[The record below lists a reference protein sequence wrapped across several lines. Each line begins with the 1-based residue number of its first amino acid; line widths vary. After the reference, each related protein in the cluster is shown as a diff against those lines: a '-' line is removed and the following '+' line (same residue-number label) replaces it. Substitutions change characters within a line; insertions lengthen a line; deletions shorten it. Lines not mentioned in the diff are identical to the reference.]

1 MSNNFFD
8 VIGVADMERVHSA
21 VIGWMLS
28 DQCNAFGTCPDGRR
42 LRSEL
47 LQTIFKVKPN
57 KWINSFNTITS
68 FVEWND
74 LDILI
79 VTEYNNKHQ
88 YWVIENKVKSS
99 QHSGQL
105 DKYVEFIQ
113 KKYPG
118 AEQHFCLLSLIEEKP
133 ICTIT
138 DGWVNT
144 HYKDLCSSLNE
155 KLIGSAK
162 SDKDHV
168 ILDEYVACISQLS
181 DAVDIFLDKHTDYI
195 NVFTDGAKKKDE
207 KINDSKSDSTS
218 YISEHGLET
227 IFQKCFLRKI
237 MEIIIEESEKE
248 FLETFYS
255 FSITETH
262 GTALVDLRYK
272 TIDFNLFGVQRV
284 NFGIQFQNGSF
295 KIQILGENDD
305 KTANIKTIDFINYWN
320 NRANERWKSEWKVN
334 PSKRNKKPYLSFTQ
348 KVSWWKAAEPWY
360 RNSLNDIVNTWKN
373 AIISCKTMINHLLK

>member
-1 MSNNFFD
+1 MSNNFFE

-28 DQCNAFGTCPDGRR
+28 DQCNAFGTDSLR

-47 LQTIFKVKPN
+47 LQTIFDVKPG
-57 KWINSFNTITS
+57 KCFIEIKS

-74 LDILI
+74 IDILI
-79 VTEYNNKHQ
+79 VTEDENKEKQ

-105 DKYVEFIQ
+105 DKYVEIIQ
-113 KKYPG
+113 TEHPG
-118 AEQHFCLLSLIEEKP
+118 AEQHFCLLSLIKETP
-133 ICTIT
+133 ICSKGFTWLNRQYKELSDSLKPKLEQT
-138 DGWVNT
+138 D
-144 HYKDLCSSLNE
+144 S
-155 KLIGSAK
+155 SAK
-162 SDKDHV
+162 CNKDHV

-181 DAVDIFLDKHTDYI
+181 DVVDTFLNNHTAYI
-195 NVFTDGAKKKDE
+195 NVFTDGAKKKEE
-207 KINDSKSDSTS
+207 KNNDSKSNVAS

-237 MEIIIEESEKE
+237 MEIIIKKSEKE
-248 FLETFYS
+248 FLKTFYS
-255 FSITETH
+255 FSISETH

-272 TIDFNLFGVQRV
+272 TIDFNQFGVQRV

-305 KTANIKTIDFINYWN
+305 KTVNIETNCFIDHWN
-320 NRANERWKSEWKVN
+320 NEAKNRWKSEWKKN
-334 PSKRNKKPYLSFTQ
+334 PSKKNKKPYLSFTQ
-348 KVSWWKAAEPWY
+348 KESWWKAAEPWY
-360 RNSLNDIVNTWKN
+360 NNSLKDIVNTWET
-373 AIISCKTMINHLLK
+373 AFFSCKKMIDQLT

>member
-8 VIGVADMERVHSA
+8 AIGVADMERVHSA

-28 DQCNAFGTCPDGRR
+28 DQCNAFGTDSLR

-47 LQTIFKVKPN
+47 LQTIFDVKPGECFIDI
-57 KWINSFNTITS
+57 KS

-74 LDILI
+74 IDILI
-79 VTEYNNKHQ
+79 VTEDKNKQRQ

-105 DKYVEFIQ
+105 DKYVEII
-113 KKYPG
+113 KTKHPG
-118 AEQHFCLLSLIEEKP
+118 AEQHFCLLSLIKETP
-133 ICTIT
+133 ICSKGIT
-138 DGWVNT
+138 WLNRQ
-144 HYKDLCSSLNE
+144 YKELSDFLNS
-155 KLIGSAK
+155 KLKQTDNSAK
-162 SDKDHV
+162 CNKDHV

-181 DAVDIFLDKHTDYI
+181 DAVDKFLNKHADYI

-207 KINDSKSDSTS
+207 KNNDSKSDAAS

-227 IFQKCFLRKI
+227 IFQKCFLR
-237 MEIIIEESEKE
+237 IIIEKIIEECGKE

-272 TIDFNLFGVQRV
+272 TIDFHQYGVQRV

-305 KTANIKTIDFINYWN
+305 KTANIKTTGFIDYWN
-320 NRANERWKSEWKVN
+320 NRANECWKSDWKEN
-334 PSKRNKKPYLSFTQ
+334 PSKKNKKPYLSFTQ
-348 KVSWWKAAEPWY
+348 KESWWKAAEPWY
-360 RNSLNDIVNTWKN
+360 INSLNDIVNTWKN
-373 AIISCKTMINHLLK
+373 AIISCRMMIDQLIY

>member
-28 DQCNAFGTCPDGRR
+28 DQCNAFGTCPEGRR

-57 KWINSFNTITS
+57 KRINSFNTITS

-74 LDILI
+74 IDILI

-133 ICTIT
+133 ICSKGIT
-138 DGWVNT
+138 WLNRQ
-144 HYKDLCSSLNE
+144 YKELSVFLNS
-155 KLIGSAK
+155 KLEQTDNSAK
-162 SDKDHV
+162 CNKDHV
-168 ILDEYVACISQLS
+168 ILDEYAACISQLS
-181 DAVDIFLDKHTDYI
+181 DAVDQFLNKHTEYI

-207 KINDSKSDSTS
+207 KNNDSESGAAS

-237 MEIIIEESEKE
+237 IEECGKE

-262 GTALVDLRYK
+262 GTALVDLRYT
-272 TIDFNLFGVQRV
+272 TIDFNLYDVQRV
-284 NFGIQFQNGSF
+284 SFGIQFQNGSF

-305 KTANIKTIDFINYWN
+305 KTANIKTSDFINYWN
-320 NRANERWKSEWKVN
+320 KRANERWESDWKVN
-334 PSKRNKKPYLSFTQ
+334 PSKKNKKPYLSFTQ
-348 KVSWWKAAEPWY
+348 KESWWKAAEPWY

-373 AIISCKTMINHLLK
+373 AIISCKTMINDLLK

>member
-133 ICTIT
+133 IAVPISRIFFE
-138 DGWVNT
+138 
-144 HYKDLCSSLNE
+144 LCSFMYLQINSLLSSCMIGTAF
-155 KLIGSAK
+155 LIANFLIESV
-162 SDKDHV
+162 S
-168 ILDEYVACISQLS
+168 CICALKPQKGTNGP
-181 DAVDIFLDKHTDYI
+181 FL
-195 NVFTDGAKKKDE
+195 
-207 KINDSKSDSTS
+207 S
-218 YISEHGLET
+218 YI
-227 IFQKCFLRKI
+227 
-237 MEIIIEESEKE
+237 
-248 FLETFYS
+248 
-255 FSITETH
+255 
-262 GTALVDLRYK
+262 
-272 TIDFNLFGVQRV
+272 
-284 NFGIQFQNGSF
+284 
-295 KIQILGENDD
+295 
-305 KTANIKTIDFINYWN
+305 
-320 NRANERWKSEWKVN
+320 
-334 PSKRNKKPYLSFTQ
+334 
-348 KVSWWKAAEPWY
+348 
-360 RNSLNDIVNTWKN
+360 
-373 AIISCKTMINHLLK
+373 